1 MNPDFNKISELSKYM
16 RNMLKPL
23 SAEELVDSYYDARN
37 GMGIYK
43 GTRNSK
49 LSTILRCFAGEFKR
63 RGIPDYN

>member
-1 MNPDFNKISELSKYM
+1 MVDFNKIEGLSSYM
-16 RNMLKPL
+16 RNMLKSL
-23 SAEELVDSYYDARN
+23 SPDQLVDSYYDARN

>member
-1 MNPDFNKISELSKYM
+1 MIDFNKIDGLSSYM
-16 RNMLKPL
+16 RSMLKSLTP
-23 SAEELVDSYYDARN
+23 EQLVDSYYDARN

>member
-1 MNPDFNKISELSKYM
+1 MVDFNKIDGLSSYM
-16 RNMLKPL
+16 RSMLKSLTP
-23 SAEELVDSYYDARN
+23 EQLVDSYYDARN
-37 GMGIYK
+37 GVGIYK